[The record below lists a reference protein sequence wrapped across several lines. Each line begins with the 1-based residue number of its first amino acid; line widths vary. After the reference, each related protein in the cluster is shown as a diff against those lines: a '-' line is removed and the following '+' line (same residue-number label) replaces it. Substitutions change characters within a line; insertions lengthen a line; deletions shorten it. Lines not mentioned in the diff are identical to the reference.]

1 MDVKKVLSE
10 LTLEEKAGLVSG
22 RDFWHTKELE
32 RLGIPSMMMTDGPHG
47 LRKQGV
53 KGDHLG
59 IGKSIPATCF
69 PTAAA
74 LACSFDEDLMER
86 IGEAL
91 GEECRKEDVAVLLG
105 PAMNIKR
112 NPLCGRNFEYFSE
125 DPCLTGRMAA
135 AYIKGLQSK
144 GVGAS
149 VKHFAAN
156 SQEKRRNWQNSVI
169 DERALREIYLRAFE
183 TAVKEAKP
191 WTMMTAYN
199 RLNDVFCSENRW
211 LLKDTARG
219 EWGFEGLFVTDWGA
233 MSDPVASFQ
242 NGLNLEMPG
251 TCKGTDRE
259 LLQAVKDGRMTRQEL
274 DEAVIKV
281 LELAG
286 KYEEGRKQPF
296 TCNMEAHLA
305 LAERAAGESAVLLK
319 NNGALP
325 LKKER
330 LLVIGELAG
339 EPRYQG
345 AGSSKV
351 NPVEMDSFLEA
362 LEKAGIEYRY
372 VPGYDKKSGET
383 DEALLAEA
391 VRMAGEYGQ
400 VVLFAGLTEIYES
413 EGYDRE
419 TMALPE
425 SHDRLAEAVCKV
437 NPNVVV
443 VLQCGSPVLLPWR
456 EKAGAILLT
465 YLSGCQGGKAA
476 LGLLTGEVNP
486 SGKLAESW
494 PLRYEDVPNED
505 TFGVEAEHIEY
516 RESIYV
522 GYRWYDA
529 MKKEVAYPFGHGLSY
544 TCFKYSDLHM
554 DGRNISVM
562 VKNTGSA
569 DGAEVVQLYIGKP
582 DSNIYRPP
590 LELKAWRKVFLGAGE
605 GRRVEFALSD
615 RDLAVYVDG
624 WKLEN
629 GIYTIAIGSSSR
641 DIRLR
646 GELSVT
652 EGEELPAL
660 CYPAKNFTKTDFEKL
675 LGRKVP
681 DAASLRPYTINTL
694 LGQTTETFLGRTIL
708 KFAVPAAAK
717 QMGGDEQAGKM
728 AEAMMKDMP
737 IRSMGMGGGRRG
749 IIYGLTDIL
758 NGHLLRGLKKIIRW

>member
-1 MDVKKVLSE
+1 MDAKKILSE
-10 LTLEEKAGLVSG
+10 LTMEEKAALVSG
-22 RDFWHTKELE
+22 KDFWHTKELE

-74 LACSFDEDLMER
+74 LACSFDEDLMEK

-105 PAMNIKR
+105 PAINIKR

-135 AYIKGLQSK
+135 AYIKGLQSR

-156 SQEKRRNWQNSVI
+156 SQERRRNWQNSVI
-169 DERALREIYLRAFE
+169 DERALREIYLGAFE
-183 TAVKEAKP
+183 TAVKEGKP
-191 WTMMTAYN
+191 WTIMTAYN
-199 RLNDVFCSENRW
+199 RLNGVFCSENQW

-219 EWGFEGLFVTDWGA
+219 EWGFDGLFVTDWGA
-233 MSDPVASFQ
+233 MSDSVSSFKS
-242 NGLNLEMPG
+242 GLNLEMPG

-259 LLQAVKDGRMTRQEL
+259 LLKEVKDGRMTEKEL
-274 DEAVIKV
+274 DEAVVKV

-296 TCNMEAHLA
+296 VCDMEAHLA

-325 LKKER
+325 LKRER
-330 LLVIGELAG
+330 LLVIGELAK

-351 NPVEMDSFLEA
+351 NPVKRDSFLEA
-362 LEKAGIEYRY
+362 LEESGIEYRY
-372 VPGYDKKSGET
+372 VPGYDKRSGET
-383 DEALLAEA
+383 DEVLLAEA
-391 VRMAGEYGQ
+391 VRMAGEYEQ
-400 VVLFAGLTEIYES
+400 VVLFVGLTESYES

-419 TMALPE
+419 AMALPK
-425 SHDRLAEAVCKV
+425 SHDRLTEAVCRA
-437 NPNVVV
+437 NPRTAV

-456 EKAGAILLT
+456 ERAGAILLT
-465 YLSGCQGGKAA
+465 YLSGCQGGRAA
-476 LGLLTGEVNP
+476 LKLLTGEINP

-494 PLRYEDVPNED
+494 PLRYEDVPNAD
-505 TFGVEAEHIEY
+505 TFGTEAEHIEY

-529 MKKEVAYPFGHGLSY
+529 MEKEVAYPFGHGLSY
-544 TCFKYSDLHM
+544 TCFEYSDLQI
-554 DGRNISVM
+554 DGRNISVT
-562 VKNTGSA
+562 VKNAGSA
-569 DGAEVVQLYIGKP
+569 DGAEVVQLYMGKP
-582 DSNIYRPP
+582 DSNVYRAP
-590 LELKAWRKVFLGAGE
+590 LELKAWRKISLHAGE
-605 GRRVEFALSD
+605 SRKVEFTLSD
-615 RDLAVYVDG
+615 RDLAVYADG
-624 WKLEN
+624 WKLEK
-629 GIYTIAIGSSSR
+629 GKYTAAVGR

-646 GELSVT
+646 GELSVP
-652 EGEELPAL
+652 EGEELPVRY
-660 CYPAKNFTKTDFEKL
+660 YPAKPFTKADFERL

-681 DAASLRPYTINTL
+681 DAAPLRPFTINTL
-694 LGQTTETFLGRTIL
+694 LGQTDTTLIGKMIL

-717 QMGGDEQAGKM
+717 EMGGDEQAKKM
-728 AEAMMKDMP
+728 AEAMMKDLP

-749 IIYGLTDIL
+749 TIYGLTDIL
-758 NGHLLRGLKKIIRW
+758 NGHLFRGLKKIIKG

>member
-1 MDVKKVLSE
+1 MDAKKVLSK
-10 LTLEEKAGLVSG
+10 LTVEEKALLVSG
-22 RDFWHTKELE
+22 KDFWHTQELE

-69 PTAAA
+69 PTAAT
-74 LACSFDEDLMER
+74 LACSFNEELLER

-125 DPCLTGRMAA
+125 DPYLTGRLAA
-135 AYIKGLQSK
+135 AYVRGLQSK

-156 SQEKRRNWQNSVI
+156 SQEKRRNWQNSVV

-183 TAVKEAKP
+183 MTVREAKP

-199 RLNDVFCSENRW
+199 RLNGTFCSENQW
-211 LLKDTARG
+211 LMRDTARR

-233 MSDPVASFQ
+233 MSDSVSSFKC
-242 NGLNLEMPG
+242 GLNLEMPG
-251 TCKGTDRE
+251 TCKGTDQE
-259 LLQAVKDGRMTRQEL
+259 LLKAIKDGRMTVQEL

-286 KYEEGRKQPF
+286 KYEDGRKQPYS
-296 TCNMEAHLA
+296 CNMEAHLE
-305 LAERAAGESAVLLK
+305 LAVRAAEESAVLLK
-319 NNGALP
+319 NDGVLP
-325 LKKER
+325 LKRGR
-330 LLVIGELAG
+330 LLVVGELAR

-351 NPVEMDSFLEA
+351 NPVKLDSFLGA
-362 LEKAGIEYRY
+362 LQEAGIEYGFAS
-372 VPGYDKKSGET
+372 GYDKKSGVP

-391 VRMAGEYGQ
+391 VKMAGEYEQ
-400 VVLFAGLTEIYES
+400 VVLFLGLTELYES

-419 TMALPE
+419 TMKLPE
-425 SHDRLAEAVCKV
+425 AHDKLAEAVCIA
-437 NPNVVV
+437 NPNTVV
-443 VLQCGSPVLLPWR
+443 VLLLPWR
-456 EKAGAILLT
+456 ERAGAILLT

-476 LGLLTGEVNP
+476 LRLLMGEVNP

-494 PLRYEDVPNED
+494 PMRYEDVPNAD
-505 TFGVEAEHIEY
+505 TFAVEDEHIEY

-529 MKKEVAYPFGHGLSY
+529 MDKEVAYPFGYGLSY
-544 TCFKYSDLHM
+544 TDFEYSDLHIE
-554 DGRNISVM
+554 GRKISAV
-562 VKNTGSA
+562 VKNVGSM

-582 DSNIYRPP
+582 DSDIYRAP
-590 LELKAWRKVFLGAGE
+590 LELKAWQKITLRAGE
-605 GRRVEFALSD
+605 CKKVSFTLSD
-615 RDLAVYVDG
+615 NSLAVYVDG
-624 WKLEN
+624 WRLEN
-629 GIYTIAIGSSSR
+629 GKYTAAIGSSGR

-646 GELSVT
+646 GELFVT
-652 EGEELPAL
+652 EGEKLPIL
-660 CYPAKNFTKTDFEKL
+660 RYQAKKFTKPDFEKL
-675 LGRKVP
+675 LGHKVP
-681 DAASLRPYTINTL
+681 EAAPLKPFTIDTL
-694 LGQTTETFLGRTIL
+694 LGQTTDTFIGKMIM
-708 KFAVPAAAK
+708 KFAVPTAAK
-717 QMGGDEQAGKM
+717 EMGGDEQARKM

-737 IRSMGMGGGRRG
+737 LRSMGMGGGRRG
-749 IIYGLTDIL
+749 TIYGLTDIF
-758 NGHLLRGLKKIIRW
+758 NGHLLRGLKKIIMQSFGRN